1 MGPPMGTPMECDG
14 LVKGPNQSKATSKG
28 KKGKK
33 LNSGLTPDLAHL
45 GILDPESSGKLFS
58 PNIAPHLFSP
68 ATGPMDGPSPV
79 RFTPAA
85 GLGRTPFGSHSKGGT
100 GFTHP
105 MGFTP
110 AQVTTSSCISVHTYI
125 NTYIH
130 THIYIYI
137 YIYSHIFI
145 HTLIQG
151 ADQTSFTP
159 FSDISINSELNLS
172 PSYFESPHLNGNTH
186 LRQITIHMFFMSFI
200 RTFIPLF
207 FTIHL

>member
-1 MGPPMGTPMECDG
+1 MESSVHYSFKGHGIVGGALIEMYVSPQLIENFTPY
-14 LVKGPNQSKATSKG
+14 
-28 KKGKK
+28 
-33 LNSGLTPDLAHL
+33 GLTKDDFGDISLCCDSHMCGYFANC
-45 GILDPESSGKLFS
+45 GKEYDCRFHHACFRMM
-58 PNIAPHLFSP
+58 P
-68 ATGPMDGPSPV
+68 PSAKRV
-79 RFTPAA
+79 LCTLRV
-85 GLGRTPFGSHSKGGT
+85 GD
-100 GFTHP
+100 
-105 MGFTP
+105 
-110 AQVTTSSCISVHTYI
+110 QVFIFRHVV
-125 NTYIH
+125 
-130 THIYIYI
+130 
-137 YIYSHIFI
+137 FI